1 MKRNL
6 KILILA
12 GILFICLGMNLFI
25 ENASPPQPIEFKIP
39 KGWPKP
45 PTDIFVKNKLTEQGF
60 QLGKKLFYDA
70 RLSKDGEISCAS
82 CHQYFAAFSTFEHD
96 LSHGVN
102 NSFTN
107 RNAPALFNLA
117 WKTSFH
123 WDGGVNHIEVQAL
136 NPLLAPNEMGETL
149 EGVLRKLKKDSSYRR
164 LFKDAF
170 VTEGISSQRMLKA
183 LAQFTG
189 SLLSANSRYDKMK
202 RGEIQFTAAE
212 QKGYALYQL
221 HCSGCH
227 TEPLFTDES
236 FRNNGIGLNR
246 FKDVGR
252 MDITHLSSD
261 SLKFKVPSLR
271 NVQLSP
277 PYMHDGSIGYIT
289 KVLEHYRTG
298 IDTTSAILDPLLK
311 KKIHLTDRQRDE
323 LLYFLFALTDTSFT
337 KNKRFGPDE
346 KYIFKH

>member
-1 MKRNL
+1 MKSHL
-6 KILILA
+6 KIITLA
-12 GILFICLGMNLFI
+12 GILFICLGMHSMIEQANL
-25 ENASPPQPIEFKIP
+25 PQPIEFKIP

-45 PTDIFVKNKLTEQGF
+45 PTDIFAKNKLTEQGF
-60 QLGKKLFYDA
+60 RLGKKLFYDA
-70 RLSKDGEISCAS
+70 RLSKDGEVSCAS
-82 CHQYFAAFSTFEHD
+82 CHQYFAAFSTYEHD

-117 WKTSFH
+117 WRTSFH

-136 NPLLAPNEMGETL
+136 NPLTAPNEMGETL
-149 EGVLRKLKKDSSYRR
+149 EAVLIKLKKDSTYRR

-170 VTEGISSQRMLKA
+170 GTDAISSQRMLKA

-202 RGEIQFTAAE
+202 RGEIQFTLAE
-212 QKGYALYQL
+212 QKGYELYKL

-236 FRNNGIGLNR
+236 FRNNGMGLNR
-246 FKDVGR
+246 FNDAGR
-252 MDITHLSSD
+252 MNITHKSSD

-311 KKIHLTDRQRDE
+311 NKINLSNRQRDE

-337 KNKRFGPDE
+337 KSKRFGPDE
-346 KYIFKH
+346 KYVFKH